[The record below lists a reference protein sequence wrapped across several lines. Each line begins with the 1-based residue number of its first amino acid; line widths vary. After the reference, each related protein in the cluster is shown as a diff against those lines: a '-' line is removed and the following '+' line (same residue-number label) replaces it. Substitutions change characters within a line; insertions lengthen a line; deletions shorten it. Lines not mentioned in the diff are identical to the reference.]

1 LRCLAFGCISF
12 TNADIEYPP
21 VLVLVSFAEGAIPS
35 DIVTVDGLPPLQ
47 ATDGNQFVCISG
59 RWCFNLKVKD
69 YYTAPGTY
77 AFVMLTG
84 NQDHYVIEPTGA
96 VGIVVER

>member
-1 LRCLAFGCISF
+1 LRCLAFGCVSL

-47 ATDGNQFVCISG
+47 ATYGNQFVCISG
-59 RWCFNLKVKD
+59 KWCL
-69 YYTAPGTY
+69 
-77 AFVMLTG
+77 
-84 NQDHYVIEPTGA
+84 I
-96 VGIVVER
+96 